1 MKRVS
6 VILIGNL
13 LTSKVL
19 FEEIIKSKLKT
30 LSIITKKKSKFNSDH
45 QNLRIFTKKYKVPIT
60 FTNNVNSKKIE
71 TFIKSQKPDYIFC
84 IGWSSLLKKNILE
97 IPKFFSI
104 GFHPTELPKNRG
116 RNPIIW
122 SIFLKLKQTAST
134 FFILNE
140 KADNG
145 PIISQKKILI
155 SKNESSTT
163 LYKKI
168 LVVSKKQINYII
180 NSIVSQKKINFIKPK
195 HNKTNFWRKRTFQ
208 DGLVDWR
215 MNHEAID
222 RTIKALSWP
231 YPGAFFKYK
240 NKFIKIKNC
249 KKIKK
254 ALNKFKHIEPG
265 KILKSKKKS
274 FVVKC
279 FDSVIE
285 IETFKN
291 INLKQW
297 ENL

>member
-1 MKRVS
+1 MKSAS

-13 LTSKVL
+13 ITSKVL

-30 LSIITKKKSKFNSDH
+30 LSIITKKKTKFNSDH
-45 QNLRIFTKKYKVPIT
+45 QNLKMLTKKYKVPIT
-60 FTNNVNSKKIE
+60 YTDNINSKNIE
-71 TFIKSQKPDYIFC
+71 NFIKSQKPDYIFC
-84 IGWSSLLKKNILE
+84 IGWSSLLKKNILK

-122 SIFLKLKQTAST
+122 SIFLNLKQTAST

-168 LVVSKKQINYII
+168 LIVSKKQINVIVDTII
-180 NSIVSQKKINFIKPK
+180 KKKNINFIKPK
-195 HNKTNFWRKRTFQ
+195 YTKTNFWRKRTFK
-208 DGLVDWR
+208 DGLIDWR

-222 RTIKALSWP
+222 RTVKALSWP

-240 NKFIKIKNC
+240 NKFIKIKSC
-249 KKIKK
+249 KKIKTTI
-254 ALNKFKHIEPG
+254 NKIKNIEPG
-265 KILKSKKKS
+265 KIIKSKKKS
-274 FVVKC
+274 FIVKC
-279 FDSVIE
+279 FDSAIE
-285 IETFKN
+285 IETFKKT
-291 INLKQW
+291 NLKQW